1 MFIDLCHPEVKL
13 QLHGTAPSSHS
24 ENTAE
29 ETQQD
34 TAPQL
39 CLPPR
44 AHELQAPGH
53 QLDNSQV
60 KIELFFK
67 WAAMGNPFFPCMP
80 LL

>member
-1 MFIDLCHPEVKL
+1 MFIDLCRPEVKL
-13 QLHGTAPSSHS
+13 HLRGTAPSSNS
-24 ENTAE
+24 EITAE

-34 TAPQL
+34 TVPQL
-39 CLPPR
+39 YVPPR
-44 AHELQAPGH
+44 ARELQTPGH

-67 WAAMGNPFFPCMP
+67 WAAMGNLFFPCVP